1 MAARESTSGSNRQW
15 DEKGKDDLI
24 CLSHL
29 RWNFVYQRPQHL
41 MSRCARDR
49 RVFFVEEPIIDEGE
63 ARLHVEVQAVSAED
77 MAYVWVVVP
86 HIPTG
91 LSDDE
96 RTAILGTLLDQLMR
110 DHDIHSHILWYYT
123 PEALAFTR
131 HLKPQATIYDC
142 MDELSLFK
150 DANPKLFGLEVELFS
165 RADVVFTGGQSL
177 YNAKRSQHNNIY
189 CFPSS
194 IDRKHFEQARHPLP
208 EPGDQH
214 EIPHPRL
221 GFFGVLDERLDIQ
234 LLAGIAAARPEWHLV
249 LLGPIVKIDPDQ
261 LPKNAN
267 IHYLGMKSYQELPT
281 YLAGW
286 DVALLPFAL
295 NESTRFISP
304 TKTPEY
310 LAGGREVVSTPIPD
324 VVQPYG
330 EKHFVQI
337 ASDIDGFVQAI
348 QRILDGNA
356 MDESVRKERDAFLTE
371 MSWDNTWQSMSDLI
385 DDVSQKLE
393 IDSKT
398 S

>member
-1 MAARESTSGSNRQW
+1 MVARESTSGSNRQW
-15 DEKGKDDLI
+15 DVKGKDDLI

-49 RVFFVEEPIIDEGE
+49 RVFFIEEPVVDEGE
-63 ARLHVEVQAVSAED
+63 ARLRVEAQTVSAD
-77 MAYVWVVVP
+77 DKAYVWVVVP

-91 LSDDE
+91 LSDEE
-96 RTAILGTLLDQLMR
+96 RTAMLGTLLDQLMR
-110 DHDIHSHILWYYT
+110 DYDIHSHILWYYT
-123 PEALAFTR
+123 PEALAFTG

-142 MDELSLFK
+142 MDELRLFK
-150 DANPKLFGLEVELFS
+150 GANPKLFDLEVELFS

-194 IDRKHFEQARHPLP
+194 IDREHFEQARHPLP
-208 EPGDQH
+208 EPGDQR

-267 IHYLGMKSYQELPT
+267 IHYLGMKSYQELPN

-348 QRILDGNA
+348 QRILDGSA
-356 MDESVRKERDAFLTE
+356 MDEGVRKERDAFLTE

-385 DDVSQKLE
+385 DDVSQKSE
-393 IDSKT
+393 IDSKI